1 MRPIMTSD
9 PPPVR
14 PDVSNPPG
22 SLSRWSTRLLS
33 LCLLSMISLTGVS
46 GCEIVYVYIC
56 ALQGGYIEFPQF
68 LEAGV
73 LACTFNGAPESGLAT
88 PHRVS
93 TTAIASGELFWT
105 EAGARVFGTTGG
117 GIGSRKVVDFGR
129 FPVGI
134 AVAPSLGQIFW
145 SDLKTNT
152 IRRANLDGTG
162 EVVLLSG
169 RSESV
174 IDDAGRF
181 ASLTDVAVDAAG
193 GTLYWGNVSEGA
205 IQRANLDGSGV
216 ETVVS
221 GLSGP
226 TGIDLDLAA
235 GKIYW
240 TDLGE
245 TAAERTIE
253 RANLDGSGVETVL
266 AGLPLPQDV
275 AVDPGAGHVYWT
287 NPDDGVIR
295 RANLDGSSVTDVLT
309 GLNAPGGLALDVSGG
324 KLYWGSVGDIAIQ
337 RANLDGTGLESI
349 ASFTPAA
356 ALAVDPSG
364 GTLYWAGWVD
374 GTVRRA
380 GLDGSTPTPLS
391 FGRNFAGRIA
401 LDEGR
406 ETVYWPAPE
415 GGIQRANVD
424 GTGVTDL
431 TPADPFTAAQD
442 VAYDPVSDKIYWTVT
457 GSGGEVRRADP
468 DGANPE
474 TLASGLGASLAD
486 IVVNADEGKVYWL
499 NENDASGNRSI
510 QRANVDGMGV
520 ETFYTP
526 GGNNII
532 RSLAID
538 GPNLYWI
545 LNFDV
550 VQRVDLS
557 TLSGIEDII
566 TRPSEVLQAVT
577 VGDDKVY
584 WSFWAGGEGTVRRSD
599 LDGANV
605 EDVITGIPASSI
617 GDLAFFGAGVIPV
630 ELASIEARV
639 DGRDV
644 VLAWRTLS
652 ETNNAGFDVQMQ
664 ADRIEAAGGWES
676 VAFVEGAGTTT
687 MAQDYRV
694 RIRDLAPGTYRF
706 RLRQIDVDGAATLS
720 SVATAT
726 VAPRRTV
733 MLTDPAP
740 HPVEAVTRLTLT
752 LREAQ
757 HVRAVLYDLLGRPVT
772 TLHDGVLPA
781 GAEHRLTVD
790 GRDLASGVYFVR
802 VEGET
807 FRETRRLVRVR

>member
-1 MRPIMTSD
+1 MNTDTPTVRSAVSD
-9 PPPVR
+9 PSATV
-14 PDVSNPPG
+14 
-22 SLSRWSTRLLS
+22 SRWPTRLLS
-33 LCLLSMISLTGVS
+33 LCLLSMISLTGVG
-46 GCEIVYVYIC
+46 GCEIVYAYIC
-56 ALQGGYIEFPQF
+56 ALQGGYIEFTQS
-68 LEAGV
+68 LEAGALV
-73 LACTFNGAPESGLAT
+73 CTLNGGGESST
-88 PHRVS
+88 STHRVT
-93 TTAIASGELFWT
+93 TTAIASGEVFWT

-117 GIGSRKVVDFGR
+117 GIGSRKVADFGR
-129 FPVGI
+129 FPVGV

-162 EVVLLSG
+162 EAVLLSG
-169 RSESV
+169 LSESV
-174 IDDAGRF
+174 VDDAGRF
-181 ASLTDVAVDAAG
+181 ASLTDVAVDASG
-193 GTLYWGNVSEGA
+193 GKLYWGNVSEGA
-205 IQRANLDGSGV
+205 IQRANLDGSGL
-216 ETVVS
+216 ETIVT

-226 TGIDLDLAA
+226 AGIDLDLSN
-235 GKIYW
+235 GTIYW
-240 TDLGE
+240 TDLSDV
-245 TAAERTIE
+245 ASDRAIQ
-253 RANLDGSGVETVL
+253 RANLDGTGVEEVL
-266 AGLPLPQDV
+266 SGLSLPQDV
-275 AVDPGAGHVYWT
+275 AVDPAAGHVYWT
-287 NPDDGVIR
+287 APDDGAIR

-309 GLNAPGGLALDVSGG
+309 GLNAPGGLALDASGG
-324 KLYWGSVGDIAIQ
+324 KLYWGSIGDIAIR
-337 RANLDGTGLESI
+337 RANLDGTALELI
-349 ASFTPAA
+349 AAFTPAA

-380 GLDGSTPTPLS
+380 DLDGSNPTSLS

-406 ETVYWPAPE
+406 EAVYWPAPE
-415 GGIQRANVD
+415 GVIQRANVD

-431 TPADPFTAAQD
+431 TPADPFIAAQD
-442 VAYDPVSDKIYWTVT
+442 VAYDPVSDKIYWTVI
-457 GSGGEVRRADP
+457 GNGGEVRRADV

-486 IVVNADEGKVYWL
+486 IVVNGSEGKVYWL

-510 QRANVDGMGV
+510 QRANVDGTGV

-526 GGNNII
+526 GGNDVI

-538 GPNLYWI
+538 GPNLYWV

-577 VGDDKVY
+577 VGDGKVY
-584 WSFWAGGEGTVRRSD
+584 WSFSAGAEGTVRRSD
-599 LDGANV
+599 LDGTNV

-630 ELASIEARV
+630 ELASLRSQV

-644 VLAWRTLS
+644 VLQWQTLS
-652 ETNNAGFDVQMQ
+652 ETDNAGFDVQMQ
-664 ADRIEAAGGWES
+664 SAQDEARGDWQR
-676 VAFVEGAGTTT
+676 VAFVDGAGTTT
-687 MAQDYRV
+687 AVQDYRFRV
-694 RIRDLAPGTYRF
+694 RDLAPGPYRF
-706 RLRQIDVDGAATLS
+706 RLRQIDVDGTATLS
-720 SVATAT
+720 SVVTAT
-726 VAPRRTV
+726 VAPGRFVT
-733 MLTDPAP
+733 LTDPAP
-740 HPVEAVTRLTLT
+740 HPVQTATSLTLT

-757 HVRAVLYDLLGRPVT
+757 HVRAVLYDLLGRPVA
-772 TLHDGVLPA
+772 TLHEGVLPA
-781 GAEHRLTVD
+781 GTDHRLRVD